1 MASSQG
7 PSNTNR
13 WEKGFAA
20 LAKFRAREGHCLPS
34 SRHVQGKFK
43 LGIWV
48 RIQRYYKEN
57 LSVERKRRLRA
68 LGFVWNWRDHLWDQG
83 FVALLR
89 FKRRE
94 GHCRVPIRHRE
105 GNLRLG
111 SWVSVQRSKKNQMSA
126 KRKARLKKI
135 GFVWKPPRGGL
146 ARAGIESGLA

>member
-48 RIQRYYKEN
+48 RTQRYYKEN

-68 LGFVWNWRDHLWDQG
+68 PGFVWNWRDHRWEQS
-83 FVALLR
+83 FVALLES
-89 FKRRE
+89 KL
-94 GHCRVPIRHRE
+94 C
-105 GNLRLG
+105 
-111 SWVSVQRSKKNQMSA
+111 SQRWSRQFQTN
-126 KRKARLKKI
+126 
-135 GFVWKPPRGGL
+135 PR
-146 ARAGIESGLA
+146 